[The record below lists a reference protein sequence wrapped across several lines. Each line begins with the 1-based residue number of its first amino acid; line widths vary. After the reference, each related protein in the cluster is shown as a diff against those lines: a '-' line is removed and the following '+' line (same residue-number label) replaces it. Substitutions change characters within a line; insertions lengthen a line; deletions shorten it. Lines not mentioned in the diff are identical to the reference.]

1 MFCAWKFI
9 SNNNNLND
17 NILIIII
24 IHIDVP
30 CPGLHII
37 YPALWSE
44 RNEVV
49 TVITNKK
56 HS

>member
-1 MFCAWKFI
+1 VRG
-9 SNNNNLND
+9 NLSVITIIVND

-30 CPGLHII
+30 CPGLYIM

-49 TVITNKK
+49 TMITNKK
-56 HS
+56 HSSI